1 MPAYRQL
8 RDSLISKALVFSLC
22 GVFAA
27 TSHADLAQS
36 GIAEDALSDVEA
48 RALSEVLAPL
58 RVSLPRRLVL
68 GYIRLPVSVA
78 GEALMKPTAECLREA
93 LPGIEIE
100 LRPYSEF
107 DLQVAVVKREVD
119 LYVVPSG
126 FFAYLADVGA
136 GSVWIASRMSPQSAD
151 PSRAAGSV
159 FVARADDTR
168 FANIAD
174 LRSAIVAASNS
185 QSFTGWIAALA
196 ELANITQYPNNFFGK
211 ALFAGSSGKAVTDLV
226 LQGRADAGIL
236 HACELEAL
244 IARGEVPPSALKI
257 VGPKNYPHFACAAS
271 TQLYPD
277 MAFAARPDLS
287 PEIGKRVAAALF
299 AMPATAEGYGWTV
312 VPSYK
317 EVRRVVHRFAYTPGT
332 ESKAEV
338 SAVTN
343 RYKYALLIGFLILA
357 GSVLYGISVSLI
369 VRRRTKELVQI
380 IDEKTSLE
388 NTAKHDRDR
397 LSQLERAGIVS
408 ELSSMIAHELRQPVA
423 SLVNYADGLS
433 LYLGGRGKDPIIDE
447 ATREIAHQA
456 ERVSDIV
463 ERVRRYAKQQSNL
476 QTPLDFCEVVKT
488 AYATFCSSTEHSGV
502 RVSAQLAETAPIEGD
517 PLELELLTVNLLKNA
532 LHAARTNPSGKSEI
546 KVRLSEDS
554 QPSGPVRWVLE
565 VEDNG
570 LPVSDAKLAEL
581 SHPVSSDKL
590 EGLGL
595 GLSICRVIAERHAA
609 RLSFRRAQ
617 PQGLIASLSMP
628 MRRPE
633 SESRT

>member
-1 MPAYRQL
+1 MPAL
-8 RDSLISKALVFSLC
+8 RRLRLIPRTFALCLC
-22 GVFAA
+22 AAFAA
-27 TSHADLAQS
+27 ASHADLPVS
-36 GIAEDALSDVEA
+36 GIAEDAISDVEA
-48 RALSEVLAPL
+48 RALTEVFAPA
-58 RVSLPRRLVL
+58 RDPVPKRLVL
-68 GYIRLPVSVA
+68 GYIRLPVSSA
-78 GEALMKPTAECLREA
+78 EDALMKPTAERLREA

-136 GSVWIASRMSPQSAD
+136 GSVWIASRLSPQSPD
-151 PSRAAGSV
+151 PSRSAGSV
-159 FVARADDTR
+159 FIARADDSR
-168 FANIAD
+168 FADIPD
-174 LRSAIVAASNS
+174 LRSAIVAAANA

-211 ALFAGSSGKAVTDLV
+211 AVFAGSSGKAVTDLV

-236 HACELEAL
+236 HSCELEAL
-244 IARGEVPPSALKI
+244 ISRGDVPPSALKVI
-257 VGPKNYPHFACAAS
+257 GRKNHPNFACAAS

-277 MAFAARPDLS
+277 MAFASRPDLS
-287 PEIGKRVAAALF
+287 GEVGKRVAAALF
-299 AMPATAEGYGWTV
+299 AMPVTSEGYGWTV

-317 EVRRVVHRFAYTPGT
+317 EVRRVVHRFSYTPGT
-332 ESKAEV
+332 ENKAEV
-338 SAVTN
+338 SAVTG
-343 RYKYALLIGFLILA
+343 RYQYALLIGFLILA
-357 GSVLYGISVSLI
+357 GSLLYGFSVSRI

-388 NTAKHDRDR
+388 KTAKHDRDR

-433 LYLGGRGKDPIIDE
+433 LYLGGRGKDPVIDE
-447 ATREIAHQA
+447 ATREIARQA
-456 ERVSDIV
+456 ERVSGIV
-463 ERVRRYAKQQSNL
+463 ERVRRYAKQKSNL
-476 QTPLDFCEVVKT
+476 QTPLDFCEVVKS

-502 RVSAQLAETAPIEGD
+502 RVSAQLVETAPIEGD

-532 LHAARTNPSGKSEI
+532 LHAARTNTSGKSEI
-546 KVRLSEDS
+546 QVRLTEDRS
-554 QPSGPVRWVLE
+554 KSDTVRWVLE

-570 LPVSDAKLAEL
+570 LPVSDDKLAEL

-609 RLSFRRAQ
+609 RLTFRRAS
-617 PQGLIASLSMP
+617 PQGLIASVSMP
-628 MRRPE
+628 MRRTE
-633 SESRT
+633 AG